1 MPVSEEQEEEYEALE
16 AIYPEIVKIDTE
28 LLTFTIDLASETD
41 ENQLRVS
48 LQIEVPVEYPD
59 VAPNCDVLEF
69 DNLDPEDCVNIEKF
83 IRETCE
89 EQIGEIM
96 CFTVISGVQ
105 DYLNDL
111 VDEMERRRIEA
122 EEKKKQEEEEA
133 ARKIF
138 IGTRV
143 TVESFLKWKEKFDE
157 ELEQMK
163 TSEQKAKEAALKGR
177 MTGKQLFLSKKAV
190 DDEDVQIAMANQ
202 VEVDESLFDDLD
214 ELDLEGEDFEIP
226 DE

>member
-1 MPVSEEQEEEYEALE
+1 MVSEEQEEEWEALE
-16 AIYPEIVKIDTE
+16 AIYPELHKFDTK

-41 ENQLRVS
+41 ENQLSVS
-48 LQIEVPVEYPD
+48 LQIELPEEYPE
-59 VAPNCDVLEF
+59 VPPNCDVLDF
-69 DNLDPEDCVNIEKF
+69 DNLDPKDCVGIEKF

-89 EQIGEIM
+89 DQIGEIM
-96 CFTVISGVQ
+96 CFNVISGVQ

-111 VDEMERRRIEA
+111 VDEIERRREEA

-133 ARKIF
+133 AQKIF

-157 ELEQMK
+157 ELEAMK
-163 TSEQKAKEAALKGR
+163 TADQRAKEAALKGR
-177 MTGKQLFLSKKAV
+177 MTGKTLFLSKKAV
-190 DDEDVQIAMANQ
+190 DDDDVQLAMSNQ

-214 ELDLEGEDFEIP
+214 ELDLDGEDFVIP